1 MGFPPAARLPGAL
14 RVSPWAGS
22 PKPAIFGQAPRPWVS
37 SIGYASWHPW
47 AVQLD
52 PTNGPGHGHI

>member
-14 RVSPWAGS
+14 RVSPLAGS

-37 SIGYASWHPW
+37 SIGYTS
-47 AVQLD
+47 
-52 PTNGPGHGHI
+52 